1 MDNREKEISLL
12 KVSAGLTVAFAIL
25 GVLMAVGTDSM
36 SLLIDGLYGVADMII
51 SIAAVFV
58 VRKIHAPPDKN
69 YHFGYAKL
77 EPFLTGLNGTL
88 ILCLCGCTILTSVQ
102 DIMHPEPV
110 RHLYLIIVYS
120 FISMLICVF
129 FGVYMRRCG
138 RVWRSEVLL
147 VDSHLWVTE
156 AIISAAICLAF
167 GFGLLTGKS
176 ETWEKYTNYIDPVTC
191 ILISFFLISQPARI
205 IWGSFKDMLD
215 ACPEDDVKDRITGL
229 LDGCSRGYSIGPMD
243 WMRLRKAG
251 RRLFLTACFTVPED
265 QNMKKMSSIRDE
277 IVKKIKLSE
286 PDIDVCIVFSNK
298 L

>member
-156 AIISAAICLAF
+156 AII
-167 GFGLLTGKS
+167 
-176 ETWEKYTNYIDPVTC
+176 
-191 ILISFFLISQPARI
+191 
-205 IWGSFKDMLD
+205 
-215 ACPEDDVKDRITGL
+215 
-229 LDGCSRGYSIGPMD
+229 
-243 WMRLRKAG
+243 
-251 RRLFLTACFTVPED
+251 
-265 QNMKKMSSIRDE
+265 
-277 IVKKIKLSE
+277 
-286 PDIDVCIVFSNK
+286 
-298 L
+298 